1 MVVEVLVAQRQS
13 VDPLRDEMLKRV
25 LDELGVTMIGE
36 ALSELS
42 DDRGELLGLAEQ
54 QATAV
59 GGDVAA
65 IESGDDLARAEDREI
80 QAGRVGVVE
89 RDFHCGGP
97 EIGLSVTPGTPFPVS
112 LAFTVC
118 HCRVPFQNSVYCFTK
133 YIYV

>member
-65 IESGDDLARAEDREI
+65 IERAEDREI

-112 LAFTVC
+112 LGFTVC